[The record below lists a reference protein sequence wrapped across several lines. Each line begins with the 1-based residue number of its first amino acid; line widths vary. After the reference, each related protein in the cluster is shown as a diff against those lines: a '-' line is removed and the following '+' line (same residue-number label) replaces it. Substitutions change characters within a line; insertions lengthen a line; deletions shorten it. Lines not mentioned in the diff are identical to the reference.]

1 MNGKIIIRY
10 LKMSDFLTKINQ
22 LDAAINNQQVHKQT
36 LEVREII
43 SFVKHK
49 NILPQAPESLGFL
62 PNEVEQISRTLTFK
76 QINQFKIINQLF
88 NSLRQFLSVKYGI
101 WSLPNLTTARLIKE
115 NLQIKHGLEIMAGN
129 GYWSKA
135 LSQVGVSMTA
145 TDSFEWS
152 KTSNTG
158 RQTCQPIYNFDALM
172 AIKKF
177 TNVEL
182 IICSWAPNFTKSDLL
197 VVKAWKKYNPNSHL
211 LFIGEKRG
219 VTNSPDFWYR
229 MHFSQSSKLHQINQS
244 FSSFDFINEQVFEIK
259 HEI

>member
-1 MNGKIIIRY
+1 MT
-10 LKMSDFLTKINQ
+10 DFLTKINQ
-22 LDAAINNQQVHKQT
+22 LDAAINRQQVHKQT
-36 LEVREII
+36 LEVRQII

-49 NILPQAPESLGFL
+49 NILPNAPKSLGFL
-62 PNEVEQISRTLTFK
+62 PNEVEEINKTLTFN
-76 QINQFKIINQLF
+76 QIKQFKIINQLF

-101 WSLPNLTTARLIKE
+101 WSLPNLTTADLIKE
-115 NLQIKHGLEIMAGN
+115 NLQIKNGLEIMAGN

-135 LSQVGVSMTA
+135 LSQVGVNMIA

-152 KTSNTG
+152 KTSATG

-197 VVKAWKKYNPNSHL
+197 AVKTWERYNPNSHL
-211 LFIGEKRG
+211 LFIGEKNG
-219 VTNSPDFWYR
+219 ATNSLEFWHK
-229 MHFSQSSKLHQINQS
+229 MHFSQSSELHQINQS